1 MQEQETPLSERDSL
15 ALIATMINKARNVYH
30 DTGVSGILWG
40 SVIAICSL
48 VKLSE
53 IHFGYVL
60 PFDIY
65 LLSFIAVIPQ
75 IWIAI
80 RERKTQR
87 VRNYDDRF
95 LNYLW
100 ISFGICIFLL
110 ITIINVVF
118 SVWQPVSVEYRELT
132 GHRAAFQ
139 FSEFV
144 TAFFLLLYGLPTFIT
159 GATCKFRPML
169 YGGIICWIFAV
180 VSLFTSIKIDLL
192 LTATAAIV
200 AWLIPGIIAEST
212 YRKVKRQEAL
222 HV

>member
-1 MQEQETPLSERDSL
+1 MQDQETPLSERDSL
-15 ALIATMINKARNVYH
+15 ALITTMINKARNVYH

-40 SVIAICSL
+40 SVIAVCSL

-118 SVWQPVSVEYRELT
+118 SVWQPVSAEYRELT

-144 TAFFLLLYGLPTFIT
+144 TSFFLLLYGLPTFIT